1 MLEIGGGLLAVLFLV
16 FLNGFFVSAEFALVT
31 VRSTRV
37 QQLLA
42 EGAPGSRNVDDGVR
56 NLDSYIAACQF
67 GITLASLALG
77 WIGEPALA
85 GLLEP
90 VVGPIGG
97 HAVAVAIAFA
107 IITALH
113 VIAGELAPKGV
124 ALQYPE
130 RVALIIAGPLRLFRA
145 AFRPAIW
152 VLNESGWIVSRLLG
166 VNRSVESSEAHLGP
180 DELRLVVRASREA
193 GELNAQQEFMLQR
206 VFRFSSLSVESVMTP
221 RPEVIAIPAETPVAE
236 ATAFAKEHRH
246 SRYPV
251 YRDDLDN
258 VIGVLHARDLLLV
271 EDDATLDELTRDP
284 LMVPAQM
291 SVQELL
297 RLMRVRRTQIA
308 IAVDEYGGT
317 DGIVTLENVFEE
329 IVGELQDEF
338 EVPEETSVRR
348 PGGIVRI
355 DAAESVDA
363 LGELLSFEV
372 EPGPYKTVAGLLLEH
387 LREIPQAGD
396 TVDLGGY
403 RFAIVEMDDLRI
415 AAVEARRLD
424 VAAATEGEA
433 ADGSAGGA
441 APTRETV
448 P

>member
-16 FLNGFFVSAEFALVT
+16 FLNGFFVAAEFALVT

-130 RVALIIAGPLRLFRA
+130 RVALLIAGPLRLFRA
-145 AFRPAIW
+145 TFRPAIW
-152 VLNESGWIVSRLLG
+152 ILNESGWAVSKLLG
-166 VNRSVESSEAHLGP
+166 VSRDVESREHLGSE
-180 DELRLVVRASREA
+180 ELRLVVRASRDA

-206 VFRFSSLSVESVMTP
+206 VIRFSSLNVESVMTP

-251 YRDDLDN
+251 FRDDLDN

-271 EDDATLDELTRDP
+271 EGDTTLDELTREP

-297 RLMRVRRTQIA
+297 QLMRVRRTQFA
-308 IAVDEYGGT
+308 FAVDEYGGT
-317 DGIVTLENVFEE
+317 DGIVTLENVLEE

-338 EVPEETSVRR
+338 EVPEEIAVRR

-363 LGELLSFEV
+363 LGELLGVEV
-372 EPGPYKTVAGLLLEH
+372 EPGPYKTVAGLLLER
-387 LREIPQAGD
+387 LREIPQVGD

-403 RFAIVEMDDLRI
+403 EFAIVEMDDLRI

-424 VAAATEGEA
+424 VAAAAEPA
-433 ADGSAGGA
+433 AT
-441 APTRETV
+441 TRETV

>member
-16 FLNGFFVSAEFALVT
+16 LLNGFFVAAEFALVT

-42 EGAPGSRNVDDGVR
+42 EGAPGSRNVDDGIR

-85 GLLEP
+85 GLVEP

-97 HAVAVAIAFA
+97 HAVAVAIAFT

-130 RVALIIAGPLRLFRA
+130 RVALLIAGPLRLFRA

-152 VLNESGWIVSRLLG
+152 ILNESGWAASKLLG
-166 VNRSVESSEAHLGP
+166 VSRDVESEKHLGSE
-180 DELRLVVRASREA
+180 ELRLVVRASHDA

-206 VFRFSSLSVESVMTP
+206 VIRFSSLNVESVMTP
-221 RPEVIAIPAETPVAE
+221 RPEVIAIPAGTPVAE

-271 EDDATLDELTRDP
+271 EGDASLDSLTREP

-317 DGIVTLENVFEE
+317 DGIVTLENVLEE

-338 EVPEETSVRR
+338 EVPEEAAVRR

-363 LGELLSFEV
+363 LGELLGIEV

-387 LREIPQAGD
+387 LREIPQVGD
-396 TVDLGGY
+396 TIDLGGY
-403 RFAIVEMDDLRI
+403 EFAIAEMDDLRI
-415 AAVEARRLD
+415 AAVEARQLAED
-424 VAAATEGEA
+424 EAPEG
-433 ADGSAGGA
+433 ADGSAGA
-441 APTRETV
+441 AATTRETV

>member
-16 FLNGFFVSAEFALVT
+16 LLNGFFVAAEFALVT

-42 EGAPGSRNVDDGVR
+42 EGAPGSRNVDDGIR
-56 NLDSYIAACQF
+56 NLDSYIAACQL

-85 GLLEP
+85 GLVEP

-97 HAVAVAIAFA
+97 HAVAVAIAFT

-130 RVALIIAGPLRLFRA
+130 RVALLIAGPLRLFRA

-152 VLNESGWIVSRLLG
+152 VLNESGWAFSKLLG
-166 VNRSVESSEAHLGP
+166 VSRDVESREHLGS
-180 DELRLVVRASREA
+180 DELRLVVRASHDA

-206 VFRFSSLSVESVMTP
+206 VIRFSSLNVESVMTP
-221 RPEVIAIPAETPVAE
+221 RPEVIAIPAGTPVAE

-271 EDDATLDELTRDP
+271 EGDASLDSLTREP

-317 DGIVTLENVFEE
+317 DGIVTLENVLEE

-338 EVPEETSVRR
+338 EVPDEAAVRR

-363 LGELLSFEV
+363 LGELLGIEV

-387 LREIPQAGD
+387 LREIPQVGD

-403 RFAIVEMDDLRI
+403 EFAIAEMDDLRI
-415 AAVEARRLD
+415 AAVEARQLAED
-424 VAAATEGEA
+424 EAPEGADGSGGAAAT
-433 ADGSAGGA
+433 
-441 APTRETV
+441 TRETV

>member
-1 MLEIGGGLLAVLFLV
+1 MFEIGGGLLALLFLV
-16 FLNGFFVSAEFALVT
+16 LLNGFFVSAEFALVT
-31 VRSTRV
+31 VRTTRV
-37 QQLLA
+37 QQLLDA
-42 EGAPGSRNVDDGVR
+42 GTPGSRNVEDGIR

-90 VVGPIGG
+90 VAGSIGG

-107 IITALH
+107 VITALH

-130 RVALIIAGPLRLFRA
+130 RVALLIAGPLRLFRA
-145 AFRPAIW
+145 IFRPAIW
-152 VLNESGWIVSRLLG
+152 LLNESGWLVSRAFG
-166 VNRSVESSEAHLGP
+166 VSRDIESRGHVGAE
-180 DELRLVVRASREA
+180 ELRLVVSASREA
-193 GELNAQQEFMLQR
+193 GELDAQQEFMLQR
-206 VFRFSSLSVESVMTP
+206 VIRFSGLNVESVMVP
-221 RPEVIAIPAETPVAE
+221 RPEVIAIPADMPVAE

-251 YRDDLDN
+251 FRDDLDN

-271 EDDATLDELTRDP
+271 EGDPSLDSLVREA

-297 RLMRVRRTQIA
+297 RLMRVRRTQCA

-317 DGIVTLENVFEE
+317 DGIVTLENVLEE

-338 EVPEETSVRR
+338 EVPEEAAVRR

-355 DAAESVDA
+355 DAGERVDA
-363 LGELLSFEV
+363 LGELLGIEV
-372 EPGPYKTVAGLLLEH
+372 ESGPYKTVAGLLLEQ
-387 LREIPQAGD
+387 LGEIPEVGD
-396 TVDLGGY
+396 TVDLSGY
-403 RFAIVEMDDLRI
+403 RFAIAEMDDLRI
-415 AAVEARRLD
+415 AAVEARRIEAD
-424 VAAATEGEA
+424 EPEDGAASGA
-433 ADGSAGGA
+433 ADGA
-441 APTRETV
+441 APPRETV

>member
-16 FLNGFFVSAEFALVT
+16 LLNGFFVAAEFALVT

-42 EGAPGSRNVDDGVR
+42 AGAPGSRNVDDGIR

-97 HAVAVAIAFA
+97 HAVAVAIAFT

-130 RVALIIAGPLRLFRA
+130 RVALVIAGPLRLFRA

-152 VLNESGWIVSRLLG
+152 VLNESGWAVSKLLG
-166 VNRSVESSEAHLGP
+166 VSRDVESNKHLGSE
-180 DELRLVVRASREA
+180 ELRLVVRASRDA

-206 VFRFSSLSVESVMTP
+206 VIRFSSLNVESVMTP
-221 RPEVIAIPAETPVAE
+221 RPEVIAIPAETPVDE

-271 EDDATLDELTRDP
+271 EGDASLDELVREP

-297 RLMRVRRTQIA
+297 RLMRVRRTQTA

-317 DGIVTLENVFEE
+317 DGIVTLENVLEE

-355 DAAESVDA
+355 DAAESADT
-363 LGELLSFEV
+363 LGELLGIEV

-387 LREIPQAGD
+387 LREIPQVGD

-403 RFAIVEMDDLRI
+403 EFAIAEMDDLRI
-415 AAVEARRLD
+415 AAVEARQLD
-424 VAAATEGEA
+424 DDEAPEG
-433 ADGSAGGA
+433 ADGSAEA
-441 APTRETV
+441 APTTRETV

>member
-16 FLNGFFVSAEFALVT
+16 FLNGFFVAAEFALVT

-145 AFRPAIW
+145 LFRPAIW
-152 VLNESGWIVSRLLG
+152 VLNESGWIVSKLLG
-166 VNRSVESSEAHLGP
+166 VSRNVESRAHLGA
-180 DELRLVVRASREA
+180 DELRLVVSASREA
-193 GELNAQQEFMLQR
+193 GELNAEQEFMLQR

-221 RPEVIAIPAETPVAE
+221 RPEVIAIPAEMPVAE
-236 ATAFAKEHRH
+236 ATAFAKQHRH

-251 YRDDLDN
+251 FRDDLDN

-271 EDDATLDELTRDP
+271 EGDVSLDSLIREP
-284 LMVPAQM
+284 LMVPAQLN
-291 SVQELL
+291 VQELL
-297 RLMRVRRTQIA
+297 RLMRVRRTQTA

-317 DGIVTLENVFEE
+317 DGIVTLENVLEE

-338 EVPEETSVRR
+338 EVPEETSERR

-355 DAAESVDA
+355 DAAESADA
-363 LGELLSFEV
+363 LAELLGVEV
-372 EPGPYKTVAGLLLEH
+372 ESGPYKTVAGLLLEQ
-387 LREIPQAGD
+387 LREIPQVGD

-415 AAVEARRLD
+415 ATVEARRLAD
-424 VAAATEGEA
+424 DAPPEPQAESAAPAGEA
-433 ADGSAGGA
+433 A
-441 APTRETV
+441 P
-448 P
+448 

>member
-42 EGAPGSRNVDDGVR
+42 EGTPGSRNVDDGVR

-124 ALQYPE
+124 ALQYPD
-130 RVALIIAGPLRLFRA
+130 RVALLIAGPLRLFRA
-145 AFRPAIW
+145 VFRPAIW
-152 VLNESGWIVSRLLG
+152 VLNESGWIVSRAFG
-166 VNRSVESSEAHLGP
+166 VSRSVESRTHLGA

-193 GELNAQQEFMLQR
+193 GELNAQEEFLLQR

-221 RPEVIAIPAETPVAE
+221 RTEVIAIPADMPVAE

-251 YRDDLDN
+251 YRDDLDH

-271 EDDATLDELTRDP
+271 DGDASLDSLIREP
-284 LMVPAQM
+284 LMVPAQLD
-291 SVQELL
+291 VQELL
-297 RLMRVRRTQIA
+297 RLMRVRRTQTA

-317 DGIVTLENVFEE
+317 DGIVTLENVLEE

-338 EVPEETSVRR
+338 EVPEETSERR

-355 DAAESVDA
+355 DAAESADT
-363 LGELLSFEV
+363 LGELLGVEV
-372 EPGPYKTVAGLLLEH
+372 ESGPYKTVAGLLLEQ
-387 LREIPQAGD
+387 LREIPQVGD

-403 RFAIVEMDDLRI
+403 RFSIVEMDDLRI
-415 AAVEARRLD
+415 ATVEARRLAD
-424 VAAATEGEA
+424 DAPPEPQAESETTAGEA
-433 ADGSAGGA
+433 T
-441 APTRETV
+441 P
-448 P
+448 

>member
-1 MLEIGGGLLAVLFLV
+1 MLEIGGGLFAVLFLV
-16 FLNGFFVSAEFALVT
+16 FLNGFFVAAEFALVT

-42 EGAPGSRNVDDGVR
+42 EGTPGSRNVDDGVR
-56 NLDSYIAACQF
+56 NLDSYIAACQL

-77 WIGEPALA
+77 WIGEPAVA

-97 HAVAVAIAFA
+97 HALAVAIAFT

-130 RVALIIAGPLRLFRA
+130 RVALLIAGPLRLFRA
-145 AFRPAIW
+145 VFRPAIW
-152 VLNESGWIVSRLLG
+152 LLNESGWVISRLLG
-166 VNRSVESSEAHLGP
+166 VSRSVESRAHLGSE
-180 DELRLVVRASREA
+180 ELRLVVRASRDA

-206 VFRFSSLSVESVMTP
+206 VIRFSSLNVESVMAP
-221 RPEVIAIPAETPVAE
+221 RPEVIAIPADMPVAE

-251 YRDDLDN
+251 FRDDLDN

-271 EDDATLDELTRDP
+271 EGDASLDSLVREP
-284 LMVPAQM
+284 LMVPAQL

-297 RLMRVRRTQIA
+297 QLMRVRRTQFA

-317 DGIVTLENVFEE
+317 DGIVTLENVLEE

-338 EVPEETSVRR
+338 EVPEEIAVRR

-363 LGELLSFEV
+363 LGELLGIEV

-387 LREIPQAGD
+387 LREIPQVGD

-403 RFAIVEMDDLRI
+403 QFAIAEMDDLRI

-424 VAAATEGEA
+424 ADPPTEAAAE
-433 ADGSAGGA
+433 SP
-441 APTRETV
+441 APTREAI

>member
-16 FLNGFFVSAEFALVT
+16 LFNGFFVAAEFALVT

-85 GLLEP
+85 GLLDP

-97 HAVAVAIAFA
+97 HALAVAIAFA
-107 IITALH
+107 VITALH
-113 VIAGELAPKGV
+113 VVAGELAPKGV

-145 AFRPAIW
+145 VFRPAIW
-152 VLNESGWIVSRLLG
+152 ALNESGWAVSRLLG
-166 VNRSVESSEAHLGP
+166 VSRNVESSEAHLGA
-180 DELRLVVRASREA
+180 DELRLVVSASREA
-193 GELNAQQEFMLQR
+193 GELTAQQEFMLQR

-221 RPEVIAIPAETPVAE
+221 RTEVIAIPAGAPVAE
-236 ATAFAKEHRH
+236 ATALAKQHRH

-251 YRDDLDN
+251 YRDDLDH
-258 VIGVLHARDLLLV
+258 VTGVLHARDLLLADG
-271 EDDATLDELTRDP
+271 ETSLDELIREP
-284 LMVPAQM
+284 LVVPAQM

-308 IAVDEYGGT
+308 IAVDEYGGA
-317 DGIVTLENVFEE
+317 DGIVTLEDVLEE

-338 EVPEETSVRR
+338 EAPSEIAVRR

-363 LGELLSFEV
+363 LGELLGLEV

-387 LREIPQAGD
+387 LGEIPEVGD
-396 TVDLGGY
+396 TVELGGF
-403 RFAIVEMDDLRI
+403 RFAIAEMDDLRI

-424 VAAATEGEA
+424 APAAAEGA
-433 ADGSAGGA
+433 DGGPADGSAS
-441 APTRETV
+441 TRETV

>member
-16 FLNGFFVSAEFALVT
+16 LLNGFFVAAEFALVT

-42 EGAPGSRNVDDGVR
+42 EGAPGSRNVDDGIR
-56 NLDSYIAACQF
+56 NLDSYIAACQL

-85 GLLEP
+85 GLVEP

-97 HAVAVAIAFA
+97 HAVAVAIAFT

-130 RVALIIAGPLRLFRA
+130 RVALLIAGPLRLFRA

-152 VLNESGWIVSRLLG
+152 VLNESGWAASKLLG
-166 VNRSVESSEAHLGP
+166 VSRDVESREHLGSE
-180 DELRLVVRASREA
+180 ELRLVVRASHDA

-206 VFRFSSLSVESVMTP
+206 VIRFSSLNVESVMTP
-221 RPEVIAIPAETPVAE
+221 RPEVIAIPAGSPVAE

-271 EDDATLDELTRDP
+271 EGDASLDSLTREP

-317 DGIVTLENVFEE
+317 DGIVTLENVLEE

-338 EVPEETSVRR
+338 EVPDEAAVRR

-363 LGELLSFEV
+363 LGELLGIEV

-387 LREIPQAGD
+387 LREIPQVGD

-403 RFAIVEMDDLRI
+403 EFAIAEMDDLRI
-415 AAVEARRLD
+415 AAVEARQLAED
-424 VAAATEGEA
+424 EAPEG
-433 ADGSAGGA
+433 ADGSAAAA
-441 APTRETV
+441 APTHETV

>member
-1 MLEIGGGLLAVLFLV
+1 MLEIGGGLLAVLLLV
-16 FLNGFFVSAEFALVT
+16 LLNGFFVSAEFALVT

-42 EGAPGSRNVDDGVR
+42 AGTPGARNVDDGIR

-85 GLLEP
+85 GLLDP
-90 VVGPIGG
+90 AFGAIGA
-97 HAVAVAIAFA
+97 HAVAVVIAFVL
-107 IITALH
+107 ITALH
-113 VIAGELAPKGV
+113 VVAGELAPKGV

-130 RVALIIAGPLRLFRA
+130 RVALLVVGPLRLFRA
-145 AFRPAIW
+145 VFRPAIW
-152 VLNESGWIVSRLLG
+152 LLNESGWAVSALLG
-166 VNRSVESSEAHLGP
+166 VDRSVESDEHLGAE
-180 DELRLVVRASREA
+180 ELRLVVRASRDA

-206 VFRFSSLSVESVMTP
+206 VIRFSGLSVESVMTP
-221 RPEVIAIPAETPVAE
+221 RPEVIAIPADTPVAE

-251 YRDDLDN
+251 FRDDLDN
-258 VIGVLHARDLLLV
+258 VTGVLHARDLLLV
-271 EDDATLDELTRDP
+271 EGDASLDELTREP

-297 RLMRVRRTQIA
+297 RLMRVRRTQFA

-317 DGIVTLENVFEE
+317 DGIVTLENVLEE

-338 EVPEETSVRR
+338 EAPSEIAVRR

-363 LGELLSFEV
+363 LGELLNIEV

-387 LREIPQAGD
+387 FREIPEVGD
-396 TVDLGGY
+396 TADLGGY
-403 RFAIVEMDDLRI
+403 RFAVVEMDDLRI
-415 AAVEARRLD
+415 AAVEARELGAD
-424 VAAATEGEA
+424 AAPEGA
-433 ADGSAGGA
+433 ADGSAGTA